1 VRRGELTVGEVF
13 ANAARAVPRATA
25 VALGDATLTFGHLEA
40 GAGAAACALAD
51 LGVGPGHV
59 VAVWSGTSLDVVP
72 LFAGLARA
80 GAVYAPMGAGLRS
93 DDARALLEA
102 ARPSLLVVDAEHED
116 AGHALASAS
125 GVPLATLT
133 GLAALASGR
142 AEAPRRPGPGASLA
156 DGARHTARPGP
167 PAPFVGEDDPHVIF
181 FTSGS
186 TGRPKGVV
194 LSHRVNVLRTHPGA
208 LLERRGAM
216 VCPYPLFH
224 MGAWTI
230 ALQQWQARAGVVLLE
245 RADAPGIVNAVARH
259 GATRLNAI
267 PAVWRR
273 VIDAVAGEGATGT
286 SGATAGPTSLA
297 TLRFADTGTSA
308 TPVELLEA
316 IAAAA
321 PAAQIRVF
329 YGSTEAGSV
338 AALAH
343 QDIGRKPGSC
353 GVPVS
358 GVEARLSGAGELL
371 VRSPAL
377 FDGYYGDDAAT
388 AEAFDDGWYRTGD
401 LAEMDDEG
409 YLTIVGRVRDVIRTG
424 GETLSPSEVE
434 AVLATHHAVADV
446 AVVGIPDPTWGE
458 VVCAVVVVVPGAAV
472 PTTEELRAHGQA
484 RLAAFKLPRRVAAVD
499 AIPRTP
505 ATRQV
510 MRRLLVER
518 LG

>member
-1 VRRGELTVGEVF
+1 MRRGELTIGDVF
-13 ANAARAVPRATA
+13 AHAARAVPGHTA
-25 VALGDATLTFGHLEA
+25 VALGDASLSFGQLEA
-40 GAGAAACALAD
+40 GAGGAAGALAE
-51 LGVGPGHV
+51 LGVGPGGV

-72 LFAGLARA
+72 LFAGLAHM
-80 GAVYAPMGAGLRS
+80 GAVYAPMGAGLG
-93 DDARALLEA
+93 DDEARALLEA
-102 ARPSLLVVDAEHED
+102 ARPGLLVVDDEHAE
-116 AGHALASAS
+116 AGEALASDTGVALAS
-125 GVPLATLT
+125 VT

-142 AEAPRRPGPGASLA
+142 AEISGAGPGHSLA
-156 DGARHTARPGP
+156 RRARHTSRAVP
-167 PAPFVGEDDPHVIF
+167 PAPLVGEEDPHVIF

-208 LLERRGAM
+208 LLEPRGAM

-230 ALQQWQARAGVVLLE
+230 ALQQWQARDCVVLVE
-245 RADAPGIVNAVARH
+245 RADASSIVDAVARH

-273 VIDAVAGEGATGT
+273 IVDALETRGVPGSPGQA
-286 SGATAGPTSLA
+286 SLD

-316 IAAAA
+316 IAGVA
-321 PAAQIRVF
+321 PGAHRRVF

-343 QDIGRKPGSC
+343 EDMRRKPGSC
-353 GVPVS
+353 GVPAP
-358 GVEARLSGAGELL
+358 GVEVRLSPAGELL
-371 VRSPAL
+371 VRSPVL
-377 FDGYYGDDAAT
+377 FDGYYGDDVAT

-401 LAEMDDEG
+401 VAEIDGEG

-434 AVLATHHAVADV
+434 AVLATHPAVADV
-446 AVVGIPDPTWGE
+446 AVVGIADPTWGE
-458 VVCAVVVVVPGAAV
+458 VVCAVVVAAPGVAA
-472 PTTEELRAHGQA
+472 PTADELRAHGQG
-484 RLAAFKLPRRVAAVD
+484 RLAAFKLPRRVAVVD

-510 MRRLLVER
+510 MRRLLVES